1 MQIKRVN
8 VYNDGLEI
16 NVSNDLK
23 SLSMNMK
30 GTIFGKD
37 FNIFLSDD
45 EIKGLEEVIKE
56 YKKINE

>member
-23 SLSMNMK
+23 LLSMNMK